1 MQQKINSL
9 GVDELQTS
17 DIASSKTPNNI
28 ESPSI
33 NASQKNKVYQ
43 NQFTKI
49 DSSNNSKNTNS
60 PNYTSDEYLNFAD
73 RKNTSNEQENDI
85 NNNSQFHT
93 GRWTEDEHRKFIEGI
108 LAYGNEWKK
117 VQQIIKTRSSTQAR
131 SHAQKFFLRVKKVIK
146 SNGGNFNIN
155 EKDKIIENIIE
166 NFLPDKKEEPLT
178 KSQKEKLLSAV
189 SSNIKYEGDLNERSD
204 EDLQKVIAEEDN
216 LKYRKASNNDLGNK
230 SHKNSAE
237 QNNLY
242 VNNNIFNQRKTSIGQ
257 KRKISKNIEPKDKIF
272 YIKKDIS
279 HKASLDLPLQKT
291 DNQENNINEENVN
304 QNNNSINLNEYDLNS
319 NNKFN
324 ENNKK
329 NIIFNNNSNN
339 FPNNNH
345 NINDNFENRNI
356 MNGCIINNY
365 INVTNNY
372 MNNKYICNF
381 CSNDIINN
389 NGKIISVGSG
399 MGSFSSAGNHRS
411 EFKNA
416 STIDDLTNL
425 ANRYLKENW
434 GGGAYSIS
442 KLIIHLFAKILAET
456 EEIRKKNIGVY
467 SMDPGWCRTDMGGSG
482 APLPPEHG
490 AEIGLFLIK
499 LKDGI
504 IPNLQGQYFNSQHG
518 LQITLKR
525 SSNSFLSL
533 GSSTI
538 EQL

>member
-1 MQQKINSL
+1 MCGDNL
-9 GVDELQTS
+9 VYPG
-17 DIASSKTPNNI
+17 
-28 ESPSI
+28 PSI

-389 NGKIISVGSG
+389 NYIEPYNNDKNDSINDKNCPYFLSQYNDKYNFIDKQFFFGNQFNKINNYNENENGNNG
-399 MGSFSSAGNHRS
+399 NPFELNFSNFQG
-411 EFKNA
+411 
-416 STIDDLTNL
+416 
-425 ANRYLKENW
+425 EN
-434 GGGAYSIS
+434 YNNN
-442 KLIIHLFAKILAET
+442 E
-456 EEIRKKNIGVY
+456 N
-467 SMDPGWCRTDMGGSG
+467 
-482 APLPPEHG
+482 EH
-490 AEIGLFLIK
+490 
-499 LKDGI
+499 
-504 IPNLQGQYFNSQHG
+504 
-518 LQITLKR
+518 QITVQEDEFIKFNNNNEDNLEY
-525 SSNSFLSL
+525 N
-533 GSSTI
+533 
-538 EQL
+538 